1 MPPSSYYDPGDQRAT
16 KVRALFSKVASR
28 YDLLNDLQSFG
39 LHRRWKHRVLQ
50 MANPKPGSRAL
61 DVCCGTGD
69 IAFALAE
76 KGAEVIGLDFTEGML
91 TRAEKRRAGPPA
103 RYDKTAIRFMQGDAE
118 HLPFPGHSFDIV
130 TMGYGLRNLTSWETG
145 LREML
150 RVARPGGRVVA
161 LEFGKPEQPLWR
173 GIYLGYLKVFVPVL
187 GKVAC
192 GDAQAYA
199 YILES
204 LREYP
209 GQNAVASRM
218 REWGM
223 KNVQVINLVGG
234 AMSINYGERS

>member
-1 MPPSSYYDPGDQRAT
+1 MPSSSYYDPGERRAT
-16 KVRALFSKVASR
+16 KVRALFSRVAGR

-39 LHRRWKHRVLQ
+39 LHRGWKQRVVQ
-50 MANPKPGSRAL
+50 MANPKPGTRAL

-69 IAFALAE
+69 IAFALAQ
-76 KGAEVIGLDFTEGML
+76 KGAEVVGLDFTEGML
-91 TRAEKRRAGPPA
+91 TRAEQRRDDLPLG
-103 RYDKTAIRFMQGDAE
+103 RDKNTVRFMQGDAE
-118 HLPFPGHSFDIV
+118 RLPFPDNSFDIV

-145 LREML
+145 LREMF

-161 LEFGKPEQPLWR
+161 LEFGKPEQPFWR
-173 GIYLGYLKVFVPVL
+173 AIYLGYLKLFVPVL

-209 GQNAVASRM
+209 GQNAIAGRM

-223 KNVQVINLVGG
+223 KNVRVINLVGG
-234 AMSINYGERS
+234 AMSINYGER